1 MRFSIKKTQL
11 IDISNDFGF
20 KGLYSQCYSYSQP
33 FYFILLKYLPA
44 YAIISVTGIVALRN
58 VTSSSCREAQELN
71 ILKIPL

>member
-1 MRFSIKKTQL
+1 M
-11 IDISNDFGF
+11 
-20 KGLYSQCYSYSQP
+20 
-33 FYFILLKYLPA
+33 KYLPA